1 MNNENDFKVVYL
13 PAGTNYKSK
22 ESIIR
27 IRKVEKWNDFRF
39 KTHAICNIVTDVGI
53 DYEFPIKI
61 AISTLMMGAEIEK
74 QLNFEG
80 FSGLGNVL
88 EAMGNVNK
96 EFELARGMIFYSM
109 LNSLEDY
116 KDLILTFGV
125 KKTHRILKSLHD
137 VVYLNEFSTVSKK
150 DKTEVYL
157 KEFLNCS
164 AFNLSF
170 IRNSEGYF
178 AFKNAGDIVRALEN
192 EVLDYISN
200 ELNLSFKLDGFAN
213 EHSLNLKYDSKGIIP
228 KRINILIGENGF
240 GKSQTIN
247 HFIKAA
253 ADIKGGNFKM
263 TDPKKKSGR
272 PLINRIRAFVMPG
285 EVGGTYPNQHPN
297 LKIDYKKIYVGKG
310 GSQQER
316 QLKDALISLARNLQL
331 IGNRT
336 MFDVFCM
343 SLDTVIP
350 SQSIFISL
358 KDNTSI
364 PLWKLDGALGE
375 ERTLRTWESIVDDLN
390 PLIMKNEQ
398 YHPMSSGQLVFFKF
412 ALLALSSIAN
422 GTFVLID
429 EPETH
434 LHPNFISGF
443 ISLLDDILERTGSLA
458 LIATHSPYLVR
469 EVTREQVHVF
479 KVINGNISIF
489 NPRLKTFGA
498 NVSDISDFVF
508 EDNIRNSLSEKL
520 IKNASIRDRSYEQMK
535 EMFFD
540 ELPVEMLHHLKR
552 KLSKGDN

>member
-1 MNNENDFKVVYL
+1 MENDYKVVYL
-13 PAGTNYKSK
+13 PTRINY
-22 ESIIR
+22 ESNKYLIR

-39 KTHAICNIVTDVGI
+39 KTHAICNIITDVGI

-61 AISTLMMGAEIEK
+61 AISTLMMDSKIESE
-74 QLNFEG
+74 LNFEK

-88 EAMGNVNK
+88 EATSNVNK
-96 EFELARGMIFYSM
+96 EFELSGGMIFFSM

-116 KDLILTFGV
+116 KDIISTFGV
-125 KKTHRILKSLHD
+125 KETQRILKSLND
-137 VVYLNEFSTVSKK
+137 VVYLNEYSTATKNERSAH
-150 DKTEVYL
+150 YL
-157 KEFLNCS
+157 QEFLDCS

-178 AFKNAGDIVRALEN
+178 AYRNAGDIVRGLEN

-213 EHSLNLKYDSKGIIP
+213 EHLLNLKYDSKGVIP
-228 KRINILIGENGF
+228 KRINILIGQNGL

-253 ADIKGGNFKM
+253 ANIKSDNFKM
-263 TDPKKKSGR
+263 TDPQNDSGR

-285 EVGGTYPNQHPN
+285 EVAGTYPNQHAN
-297 LKIDYKKIYVGKG
+297 LKIDYKKIYVGKVG
-310 GSQQER
+310 AQQER
-316 QLKDALISLARNLQL
+316 QLKDALISLVRNLQL
-331 IGNRT
+331 IGNRS
-336 MFDVFCM
+336 MFDLFCE
-343 SLDTVIP
+343 SLDNVIP
-350 SQSIFISL
+350 FENIYISL
-358 KDNTSI
+358 KDSTNI

-375 ERTLRTWESIVDDLN
+375 EHTLRTWERIVDDLN
-390 PLIMKNEQ
+390 PMIKKNEQ

-412 ALLALSSIAN
+412 ALLALSNIAN

-479 KVINGNISIF
+479 KIIDGNISIF
-489 NPRLKTFGA
+489 KPRLKTFGA

-508 EDNIRNSLSEKL
+508 EDNIKNNLSEKL
-520 IKNASIRDRSYEQMK
+520 ISNAFKLNRSYEEMK
-535 EMFFD
+535 DVFFD
-540 ELPVEMLHHLKR
+540 ELPVEMLHHVKD
-552 KLSKGDN
+552 KLSKGDI

>member
-1 MNNENDFKVVYL
+1 MNDENDYKVVYF
-13 PAGTNYKSK
+13 PGGMNYESK
-22 ESIIR
+22 KPLIR
-27 IRKVEKWNDFRF
+27 IGKVEKWNDFRF
-39 KTHAICNIVTDVGI
+39 KTHAICNIQTGVGKN
-53 DYEFPIKI
+53 YEFSIKI
-61 AISTLMMGAEIEK
+61 AISTLMMESKVESELNLEK
-74 QLNFEG
+74 

-88 EAMGNVNK
+88 EAMSNVDK
-96 EFELARGMIFYSM
+96 EFELSGGMIFFSM

-116 KDLILTFGV
+116 KDIISTFGV
-125 KKTHRILKSLHD
+125 KETQRILKSLND
-137 VVYLNEFSTVSKK
+137 VVYLNEFSTTTKK
-150 DKTEVYL
+150 EKSVYYL
-157 KEFLNCS
+157 KEFLDCS

-178 AFKNAGDIVRALEN
+178 AFRNAGDVVRGLEN

-200 ELNLSFKLDGFAN
+200 ELDLNFKLDGFAN
-213 EHSLNLKYDSKGIIP
+213 VHSLNLKYDSKGIIP
-228 KRINILIGENGF
+228 KRINILIGQNGL
-240 GKSQTIN
+240 GKSQTLN

-253 ADIKGGNFKM
+253 ANIKSGDFKM
-263 TDPKKKSGR
+263 TDPQNGSGR

-285 EVGGTYPNQHPN
+285 EVVGTYPNQYAN
-297 LKIDYKKIYVGKG
+297 LKIDYKKIYVGKAG
-310 GSQQER
+310 AQQER
-316 QLKDALISLARNLQL
+316 QLKDALISLARNLQP

-336 MFDVFCM
+336 MFDLFCM
-343 SLDTVIP
+343 SLDNVIP
-350 SQSIFISL
+350 FERIYISL
-358 KDNTSI
+358 KDGTTI

-375 ERTLRTWESIVDDLN
+375 ENSLRTWERILDDLN
-390 PLIMKNEQ
+390 PMIKKNEQ

-412 ALLALSSIAN
+412 ALLSLSNIAN

-479 KVINGNISIF
+479 KIIDGNISIF

-508 EDNIRNSLSEKL
+508 EDNIKNNLSEKL
-520 IKNASIRDRSYEQMK
+520 IRNAYKLNRSYEEMK
-535 EMFFD
+535 NDFFD
-540 ELPVEMLHHLKR
+540 ELPVEMLHHVKD
-552 KLSKGDN
+552 KLSKGEN